1 MKELKEM
8 AQLLRSQGVTKW
20 FLQIFPSL
28 PIAGSLPGSETTADE
43 REDSGP
49 ETEGVCVH
57 KSKPAV
63 DKETA
68 DSDKPIQ
75 LEPVVSSEG
84 KKNEAKE
91 NDAKEATA
99 ATCSGMSETEKERVD
114 QQVEDLL
121 KPYILPDSPPMPQWL
136 INILAQKAL
145 QDAIDSFAKYKEKD
159 KSAGSASGEL
169 PASLAF
175 QDAHAHI

>member
-28 PIAGSLPGSETTADE
+28 PISGSLPGSETTADE
-43 REDSGP
+43 HEDSGP
-49 ETEGVCVH
+49 ETEEVCVH

-75 LEPVVSSEG
+75 LEPIVSSEG

-91 NDAKEATA
+91 NEAKEGGP
-99 ATCSGMSETEKERVD
+99 GMSETKKEQVD

-121 KPYILPDSPPMPQWL
+121 KPYIFPDSPPMPQWL

-145 QDAIDSFAKYKEKD
+145 QDAIDSFAKYQEKD
-159 KSAGSASGEL
+159 KSAGSARDEL

>member
-28 PIAGSLPGSETTADE
+28 PISGSLPGSETTADE

-49 ETEGVCVH
+49 ETEEVCVH

-75 LEPVVSSEG
+75 LEPVLSSEG

-91 NDAKEATA
+91 NEAKEATA
-99 ATCSGMSETEKERVD
+99 ATCSGMSETEKEQVD

-121 KPYILPDSPPMPQWL
+121 KPYILPDSPPHAAMADQHL
-136 INILAQKAL
+136 G
-145 QDAIDSFAKYKEKD
+145 AKGI
-159 KSAGSASGEL
+159 AGC
-169 PASLAF
+169 
-175 QDAHAHI
+175 H